1 MSASFGIG
9 GFTQGLGQGLGMGFE
24 KKARAKDALM
34 REEDLALRKEDLAAR
49 KAYGVMGTTFFPSGG
64 GDGGGA
70 GGGYGGYSG
79 GAAKVDPMELKSYAM
94 EKYGL
99 PEYAVDGMLMS
110 AGDESGFDPGVNEAA
125 PTVAGSRGGYG
136 LFQHTGPRRVALER
150 YAAAHNKPPSDPYLQ
165 MDFAM
170 QEMDGPESGAKA
182 ALLKARDA
190 GEAAAAFTTNFLRP
204 RADHLARRVAKYTS
218 GKSWRPGALPAKAEP
233 AAAPTETAAAAET
246 PLTWKTMRRLMAS

>member
-1 MSASFGIG
+1 MSWGVAGLASGLAG
-9 GFTQGLGQGLGMGFE
+9 GLQMGQAR
-24 KKARAKDALM
+24 KDRKAAIEMDRENMELR
-34 REEDLALRKEDLAAR
+34 REELAAR
-49 KAYGVMGTTFFPSGG
+49 REYGVTGTPFFPGGEQWSGG
-64 GDGGGA
+64 GPGGG
-70 GGGYGGYSG
+70 GGGYSG

-99 PEYAVDGMLMS
+99 PEAAVDGILMS

-150 YAAAHNKPPSDPYLQ
+150 YAATHNRPPSDPYLQ
-165 MDFAM
+165 FDFAM
-170 QEMDGPESGAKA
+170 QELDGPESAAKA
-182 ALLKARDA
+182 ALLKAKDA

-218 GKSWRPGALPAKAEP
+218 GQGWRPDRAKPKEKSVATASVSPPAGDTKLGWASI
-233 AAAPTETAAAAET
+233 
-246 PLTWKTMRRLMAS
+246 RRAMST